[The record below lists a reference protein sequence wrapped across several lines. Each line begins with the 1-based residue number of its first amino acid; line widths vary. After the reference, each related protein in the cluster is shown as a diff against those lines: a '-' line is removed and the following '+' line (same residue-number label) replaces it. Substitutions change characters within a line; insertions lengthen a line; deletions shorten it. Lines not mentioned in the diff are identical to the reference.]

1 MHVVEQ
7 TGYLLLC
14 IETTQP
20 VYAVA
25 PEIFSRLAI
34 YLTEMGVALL
44 ISYLLWRLS
53 LVYKQSYIRSWFFAL
68 LAFGIYQLMILLQ
81 WATPSSLVPTSI
93 MQFTVVFCSYGFAVY
108 LLRGMVQTRGSEAH
122 LLGRVSNTTLIV
134 LLCTAAVVSIAPFGW
149 SEAIDAWQ
157 RYFQLYFRLLLMGIL
172 LLTAAVSLLQRTDNA
187 LGQRLAVFSMSLWGV
202 LYIAYT
208 IWQVLST
215 RQPAD
220 IQLLLI
226 YKCIE
231 LFLLSCLGL
240 ALLIWLHEHERNTNR
255 QLSEKALY
263 LDRYDQLTGALNRDA
278 LLTMLQEKL
287 QQSVSAS
294 TYLLMLGLDKFKTI
308 NESVGLKQGD
318 ILLRQLNQR
327 LEASILKPAL
337 VARTGGDIFA
347 LALTDIKTATQLQF
361 ALRHLQ
367 QLVEKSFD
375 LAGGP
380 LQLSCTIGIASAPE
394 DAITA
399 ESLLQKANIAYH
411 QAKRLQQRSLA
422 YKAGMEDESARLIG
436 WETELLS
443 AMRNDELVL
452 YFQPQINLRDDKL
465 EAFEVLIRWQH
476 PTKGFLMPGQF
487 LPFVEQLG
495 LSRQLDFWILH
506 KAVKTISEWRKQQLH
521 IPLAVNMSPL
531 HFQQDGLKQKIQ
543 QLLLQYKISP
553 DLLELEITENTAMH
567 DMEKGSNHVLELQQ
581 MGIRVSIDDFGT
593 GYSSLAYLRRMPI
606 EKIKIDRSFVM
617 DMAGNDSDMII
628 VKTMIKLAHG
638 LGKRILAE
646 GVETAMQLQL
656 LRNLSCDTVQGY
668 YFAKPLSEQDAI
680 NFARQPMSL

>member
-1 MHVVEQ
+1 
-7 TGYLLLC
+7 
-14 IETTQP
+14 
-20 VYAVA
+20 
-25 PEIFSRLAI
+25 
-34 YLTEMGVALL
+34 
-44 ISYLLWRLS
+44 
-53 LVYKQSYIRSWFFAL
+53 
-68 LAFGIYQLMILLQ
+68 
-81 WATPSSLVPTSI
+81 
-93 MQFTVVFCSYGFAVY
+93 
-108 LLRGMVQTRGSEAH
+108 
-122 LLGRVSNTTLIV
+122 
-134 LLCTAAVVSIAPFGW
+134 
-149 SEAIDAWQ
+149 
-157 RYFQLYFRLLLMGIL
+157 L

-226 YKCIE
+226 YKCVE

-278 LLTMLQEKL
+278 LLTLLQEKL
-287 QQSVSAS
+287 QQPLSAS

-327 LEASILKPAL
+327 LEGSILKPAL

-347 LALTDIKTATQLQF
+347 LALTDIKTTTQLQF

-394 DAITA
+394 DASTA

-443 AMRNDELVL
+443 AMRNDELIL
-452 YFQPQINLRDDKL
+452 YFQPQINLRDNKL
-465 EAFEVLIRWQH
+465 EAFEVLVRWQH
-476 PTKGFLMPGQF
+476 PVKGFLMPGQF

-506 KAVKTISEWRKQQLH
+506 KAVKTISEWRKQQIQ

-668 YFAKPLSEQDAI
+668 YFAKPLSEQDAL
-680 NFARQPMSL
+680 NFARQPVSL